1 MIKIGDIMQE
11 TNLFDPIK
19 RLLESQGYHVK
30 GEVVHTDVFGIKE
43 QYTIAV
49 ELKNQISL
57 KLIYQAIER
66 TKVADFV
73 YIAVP
78 KQAIISHRKE
88 MKYLKQL
95 LTKLKIGLISVNQ
108 DEANFIIKI
117 EENSSKKRTN
127 HQKRRVMKEFQERD
141 NHINLG
147 GTKGK
152 IVTAYKEKVIKIAH
166 MLRKMKS
173 ASPKKL
179 MEHTGILETSRI
191 LQSNFDGWFEKVER
205 GIYQLS
211 KQGEIELDLY
221 LKELDLP

>member
-1 MIKIGDIMQE
+1 MQE

>member
-1 MIKIGDIMQE
+1 MLE
-11 TNLFDPIK
+11 SNLFDPIK
-19 RLLESQGYHVK
+19 RLLESHGYHVK
-30 GEVVHTDVFGIKE
+30 GEIVHTDVFGVKE
-43 QYTIAV
+43 QRTIAV

-73 YIAVP
+73 YIGVP

-95 LTKLKIGLISVNQ
+95 LQKLKIGLISVDHNEASFLIEV
-108 DEANFIIKI
+108 DEF
-117 EENSSKKRTN
+117 SSKKRTN
-127 HQKRRVMKEFQERD
+127 LKKRRVIKEFNERD

-152 IVTAYKEKVIKIAH
+152 VLTAYKENVIRIAF

-191 LQSNFDGWFEKVER
+191 MQSNFDGWFEKIER

-211 KQGEIELDLY
+211 EKGE
-221 LKELDLP
+221 KELDFYLKDLDLQ